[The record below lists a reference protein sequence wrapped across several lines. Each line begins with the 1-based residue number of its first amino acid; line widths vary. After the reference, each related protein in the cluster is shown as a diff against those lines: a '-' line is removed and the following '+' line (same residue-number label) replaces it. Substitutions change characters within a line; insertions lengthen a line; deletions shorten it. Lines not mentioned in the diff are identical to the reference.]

1 MASPLSARIPEAPIE
16 HLSLSS
22 KLGYGR
28 SKLGAEHVIH
38 AAMDTVC
45 AKATILRIGQ
55 IVGDQKHGK
64 WNEKEVIPMIVQ
76 SGLRIGTLPVLD
88 RDCE

>member
-1 MASPLSARIPEAPIE
+1 MRARIPDAPIE

-28 SKLGAEHVIH
+28 SKLGAEHVIQ
-38 AAMDTVC
+38 AAVDTVC

-55 IVGDQKHGK
+55 IVGDQNMGFGMKGDDS
-64 WNEKEVIPMIVQ
+64 NDCSERVTNRDTAC
-76 SGLRIGTLPVLD
+76 LVLD